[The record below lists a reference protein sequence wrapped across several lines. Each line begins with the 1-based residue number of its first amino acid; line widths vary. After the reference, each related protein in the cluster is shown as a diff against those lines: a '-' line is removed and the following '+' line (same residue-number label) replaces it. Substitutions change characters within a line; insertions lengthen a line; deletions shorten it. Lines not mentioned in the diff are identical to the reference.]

1 MGEKAPPCSRAKVS
15 PITYAA
21 PTSGWARK
29 LKREKSTN
37 FDLKNWLVVL
47 VSLQMAPISP
57 QIFEPQR
64 QVVRRRHTIS
74 ITGTF
79 LFSVST
85 WHLST

>member
-1 MGEKAPPCSRAKVS
+1 MGENDPQCSRAKVS

-29 LKREKSTN
+29 LKIEKSTD

-47 VSLQMAPISP
+47 VSLQIAPISL

-64 QVVRRRHTIS
+64 QVVC
-74 ITGTF
+74 
-79 LFSVST
+79 LSVG
-85 WHLST
+85 L